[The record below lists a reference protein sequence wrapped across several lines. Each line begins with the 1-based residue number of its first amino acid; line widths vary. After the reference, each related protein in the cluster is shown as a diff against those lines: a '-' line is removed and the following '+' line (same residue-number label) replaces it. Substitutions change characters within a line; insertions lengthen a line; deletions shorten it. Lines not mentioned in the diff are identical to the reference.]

1 MEKTKINILQSDYPV
16 KVQEVTKL
24 TKEIRRAFMYL
35 LSSEKM
41 EEEQLFLEQDDKAQQ
56 EFNNFIDDYE
66 NGECFFVGFQG
77 TGKSAFLYNYFHLI
91 SGQNYWIHEDTLFVY
106 FGRNS
111 IIEYRNVGDS
121 LIEELADLCKYLESE
136 YGITNDHH
144 CDLYDFIVN
153 TKRSVMRNPYLSRKK
168 NNIEDYIAELKNL
181 KKEKKMTFVLMR
193 LKFYLL
199 HNIKHIKRIILV
211 FDCIED
217 KRSFSELYKKIY
229 DCMLNYN
236 RNVYQ
241 GGYHVKAIYTIRPS
255 DFRIITQD
263 CRNFVSIQKDVKMD
277 IQKLF
282 DKRCNF
288 AMSQDDI
295 WWTDK
300 GFGKKELKFAQEK
313 LEDLNTKFN
322 QKYQK
327 MIRGLSF
334 YDINKALECYKTIVF
349 NVTWVQKERFQYGDD
364 EDSCVWNSGFLFD
377 NITCIRAL
385 ACKNEQVYQGNI
397 TGGIIPNILYST
409 EDEDYSI
416 YVLLIMKYFVRS
428 NNVKDFLGGE
438 SGKTFSEVLK
448 MCEDIFGR
456 CKEYTN
462 FEKAIQYMY
471 ENEILKKSVDP
482 NYSRDGENL
491 TPESRLYISA
501 KGAELW
507 DMLRGDSVL
516 MEICRE
522 DYYRSQN
529 GINNFEPSYKLIS
542 SKKQRDIFEDLL
554 LMIEDFKRQE
564 NVIFASAKKR
574 GKIDELE
581 KTFGKRR
588 MTYFLLEGVNK
599 SILYSSSR
607 SNDHLKMHKTEVEQL
622 VNERI

>member
-24 TKEIRRAFMYL
+24 TNEIRRAFKYL
-35 LSSEKM
+35 LSAEKI
-41 EEEQLFLEQDDKAQQ
+41 EEERLFLEQDDKAQQ
-56 EFNNFIDDYE
+56 EFNYFIDDYE

-77 TGKSAFLYNYFHLI
+77 TGKSAFLYNYFHLS
-91 SGQNYWIHEDTLFVY
+91 SGQNYWINENTLFVY

-111 IIEYRNVGDS
+111 IIEYRDVEDC
-121 LIEELADLCKYLESE
+121 LIDELSDLCKFLEKE
-136 YGITNDHH
+136 YRIHNDQHY
-144 CDLYDFIVN
+144 DLYDFIVN
-153 TKRSVMRNPYLSRKK
+153 TKRSVMRNPYLSREK
-168 NNIEDYIAELKNL
+168 NTVEEYKAELENL
-181 KKEKKMTFVLMR
+181 EREKKMTSVLMR

-199 HNIKHIKRIILV
+199 HNIKSIKRVILV

-217 KRSFSELYKKIY
+217 RYSFPKLHKKIY

-236 RNVYQ
+236 KDIYQ
-241 GGYHVKAIYTIRPS
+241 GGYHVKAVYTIRPS
-255 DFRIITQD
+255 DFRILTQY
-263 CRNFVSIQKDVKMD
+263 CKNFVCIQKDIKMD

-282 DKRCNF
+282 DKRYKF
-288 AMSQDDI
+288 AMDQDEI
-295 WWTDK
+295 WWMDK
-300 GFGKKELKFAQEK
+300 EFGRKELRFAQEK
-313 LEDLNTKFN
+313 LEDLNIKFN

-334 YDINKALECYKTIVF
+334 YNINKALECYKTIVF
-349 NVTWVQKERFQYGDD
+349 NLTWVQKERFQYGDD
-364 EDSCVWNSGFLFD
+364 EDSCVWNKGFLFD

-416 YVLLIMKYFVRS
+416 YILLIMKYFVRS
-428 NNVKDFLGGE
+428 NNVKDVLGGE
-438 SGKTFSEVLK
+438 SGKTLSEVLN

-456 CKEYTN
+456 GKEYTN

-482 NYSRDGENL
+482 QNNQYDDHL
-491 TPESRLYISA
+491 IPESRLYISA

-522 DYYRSQN
+522 DYYRPQN
-529 GINNFEPSYKLIS
+529 GKNNFESSYKLIS
-542 SKKQRDIFEDLL
+542 NKEQRKIFEDLL
-554 LMIEDFKRQE
+554 LMIGDFKRKE
-564 NVIFASAKKR
+564 DEIFYSAKKR

-607 SNDHLKMHKTEVEQL
+607 SNNHLKMHKSEVEQL
-622 VNERI
+622 VNEKI